1 MHLYSRNNLLPSSV
15 LNEVN
20 YKLTYEALKTE
31 NYDHLSTLMITT
43 VVREQLK
50 GFYTGL
56 FEKLASN
63 QEKKFAIRG
72 FIYLDC
78 IVAFYRLPT

>member
-1 MHLYSRNNLLPSSV
+1 
-15 LNEVN
+15 
-20 YKLTYEALKTE
+20 
-31 NYDHLSTLMITT
+31 MITT

-50 GFYTGL
+50 SFYAYA

-63 QEKKFAIRG
+63 QEKKFAIRA

-78 IVAFYRLPT
+78 LVAFYRLPTHIESTPEELAAKLNNQHVIAEHLLTNFT

>member
-1 MHLYSRNNLLPSSV
+1 
-15 LNEVN
+15 
-20 YKLTYEALKTE
+20 
-31 NYDHLSTLMITT
+31 MITT